1 MLTLGQ
7 AARHCG
13 VSKGTISKA
22 IASGKL
28 SATRREDGSWAIA
41 GAELARYLD
50 VNGHRFRPVGSGEQP
65 ATIAELRARAELA
78 EQRLGDLKAML
89 EDMRRQRD
97 DAPRQRDKWETVATR
112 LLLSAPK
119 PDEQPTATPA
129 SQPEPKPTEPDP
141 ELSRLRRA
149 WRWMRTTGCLAGA
162 GLLLVLA
169 TATAGAQQQQQ
180 QQPQQP
186 PPPGCFTVEMSH
198 STQGNPQGSILLDR
212 CTGKTWLLL
221 CIRND
226 TAGCAFRWAPIPDAT
241 EPAGG
246 Q

>member
-13 VSKGTISKA
+13 VSKGCKA

-28 SATRREDGSWAIA
+28 SATRREDGPWAID

-50 VNGHRFRPVGSGEQP
+50 VNGHRFRSETGSSEQP
-65 ATIAELRARAELA
+65 ETIADLRARAEMA

-89 EDMRRQRD
+89 DDMRRQRD
-97 DAPRQRDKWETVATR
+97 DAERQRDKWETVATR
-112 LLLSAPK
+112 LSLSAPK
-119 PDEQPTATPA
+119 PDQQPAATPT
-129 SQPEPKPTEPDP
+129 QPAAEPV
-141 ELSRLRRA
+141 SRLHRA
-149 WRWMRTTGCLAGA
+149 WRWMRATGCLAGA

-169 TATAGAQQQQQ
+169 TGAAGAQQ

-186 PPPGCFTVEMSH
+186 QQPQRSPGCFTVEMSH

-226 TAGCAFRWAPIPDAT
+226 TAGCAFRWAPIPDAA

-246 Q
+246 P